1 MFVGVGASRVRD
13 LFAKAKKTKP
23 CIVFID
29 EIDAVG
35 RQRGSGLGGSHDERE
50 QTLNQI
56 LVEMDGF
63 EPNLGVIVLAA
74 TNRPDVLD
82 PALLRPGRFD
92 RRVVIDM
99 PDLNDREAILKV
111 HAKGKPLAGDVDLR
125 RLAERTP
132 GFSGADLANL
142 MNEAAISA
150 ARFSKDLISMM
161 YLTDAI
167 EKVLLGPERKS
178 HLMNDDEKR
187 RTAIHEVGHAIV
199 AHLQPNSDPVQ
210 KISIISRGHAA
221 GYTLKMPTEDR
232 SMRSREYYVEDIATM
247 LGGFAAEQIF
257 YGETSPGPSNDMKE
271 ITKLARKMV
280 TQWGMSDTLGP
291 RTYGE
296 QEDMIFLGREIHE
309 NRNYSEKVAERIDA
323 EVDRIINEGL
333 EKAKRL
339 ITAHRDVVERV
350 TDKLLEKETLER
362 EEFYAVVGLPPANPM
377 NDIKEEDIRR
387 EKRRVERDQED
398 VAAAA
403 QEAETPEKP
412 ERKNGKKKA
421 QEPPT
426 DIT

>member
-1 MFVGVGASRVRD
+1 
-13 LFAKAKKTKP
+13 
-23 CIVFID
+23 
-29 EIDAVG
+29 
-35 RQRGSGLGGSHDERE
+35 
-50 QTLNQI
+50 
-56 LVEMDGF
+56 
-63 EPNLGVIVLAA
+63 
-74 TNRPDVLD
+74 
-82 PALLRPGRFD
+82 
-92 RRVVIDM
+92 
-99 PDLNDREAILKV
+99 
-111 HAKGKPLAGDVDLR
+111 
-125 RLAERTP
+125 
-132 GFSGADLANL
+132 
-142 MNEAAISA
+142 
-150 ARFSKDLISMM
+150 
-161 YLTDAI
+161 
-167 EKVLLGPERKS
+167 
-178 HLMNDDEKR
+178 
-187 RTAIHEVGHAIV
+187 
-199 AHLQPNSDPVQ
+199 
-210 KISIISRGHAA
+210 
-221 GYTLKMPTEDR
+221 
-232 SMRSREYYVEDIATM
+232 MRSREYYVEDIATM